1 MVEYFEVIA
10 TTPVG
15 VMIGTGS
22 FVSKLLKSVLTAIEA
37 VTNAI
42 SDKGGLYP
50 RMQYLESKTA
60 TGLNTRYT
68 QQEGL
73 LRALIDSKLIQ
84 LFNATLAGQLLIMND
99 PDDKSGSSIM
109 ATTEVANFVKE
120 IIAVPRDWLLCRKT
134 ALHNHLHELQTA
146 SPNRALTISP
156 VALSQLNPA
165 ALRLVTNEDSGH
177 HLRYCELK
185 PDYWQL
191 SSTLPNAA
199 ASKRPLAV
207 REKPVSDKR
216 QRMTALE
223 LVTSL
228 SETELTAVCAA
239 INTIHNEPEVSVAT
253 SADIEQ
259 EAIH

>member
-1 MVEYFEVIA
+1 VYSIDPKALLDPPLFQQLQIVHPRYLQLLFSKLNLTEDQLLAQQSLNLSRHFTTFPMVEYFEVIA
-10 TTPVG
+10 MTQVG

-60 TGLNTRYT
+60 TRLNTRYA
-68 QQEGL
+68 QQEVL

-120 IIAVPRDWLLCRKT
+120 IIAVPRDWLLRKSRT
-134 ALHNHLHELQTA
+134 GQV
-146 SPNRALTISP
+146 R
-156 VALSQLNPA
+156 
-165 ALRLVTNEDSGH
+165 SG
-177 HLRYCELK
+177 LLLGR
-185 PDYWQL
+185 
-191 SSTLPNAA
+191 
-199 ASKRPLAV
+199 
-207 REKPVSDKR
+207 
-216 QRMTALE
+216 
-223 LVTSL
+223 SL
-228 SETELTAVCAA
+228 G
-239 INTIHNEPEVSVAT
+239 P
-253 SADIEQ
+253 
-259 EAIH
+259 